1 MHRHTTPTQS
11 DLECMLRDE
20 KVEPKALPLS
30 LLEDIT
36 NGFSDEREI
45 GRGGYA
51 VVYKV
56 RQPSTITVLT
66 TVDFEILIDTR
77 LSENIGNA

>member
-30 LLEDIT
+30 LLEDIS

-51 VVYKV
+51 VVYKGMLENGAIV
-56 RQPSTITVLT
+56 AVK
-66 TVDFEILIDTR
+66 R
-77 LSENIGNA
+77 LSNTHMCEKEFQRELNV

>member
-1 MHRHTTPTQS
+1 
-11 DLECMLRDE
+11 MLRDE
-20 KVEPKALPLS
+20 KVEPKALPLI

-45 GRGGYA
+45 GRGGFV

-56 RQPSTITVLT
+56 RQLSTITVLT
-66 TVDFEILIDTR
+66 TVDFEILVDTR
-77 LSENIGNA
+77 PAENVGNA